1 MVNNGTTWE
10 EPKPMKINTPTRL
23 NEATI
28 PAQPAETWVRFKI
41 VAYDYAG
48 NNATKDGT
56 EPYCIYQVIPEF
68 PSAIILPLFMVL
80 SIIVVTVAKRRFLRK
95 FEKLSQN

>member
-1 MVNNGTTWE
+1 MNYSTLTSLYEV
-10 EPKPMKINTPTRL
+10 
-23 NEATI
+23 TI

-56 EPYCIYQVIPEF
+56 EPHCIYQVIPEF

-80 SIIVVTVAKRRFLRK
+80 SIFSPL
-95 FEKLSQN
+95 